1 MQLEEIAA
9 KILDGSGL
17 FRSES
22 QYIFGDGFGNNYH
35 ISRDGMFPGDVRTI
49 AGSLISFLAVCGT
62 WEPTTP
68 KALLLDM
75 GYVVNKHLDVP
86 EWIKRLDTSIDWKAL
101 EEHMDHPLTKADK
114 RYNVNRIRCFFEEQE
129 KLKATS
135 ANESTDDKLTIVID
149 TCDHGH
155 KFAKLPDHP
164 RRHDM
169 SRCPYCMSVGLDLA
183 REQKEKQLKAILSFI
198 EEGVDEL
205 TVRRIWERAMIEGN
219 R

>member
-1 MQLEEIAA
+1 MQLEEVAVGLLEG
-9 KILDGSGL
+9 KGL
-17 FRSES
+17 FVSETH
-22 QYIFGDGFGNNYH
+22 YVFGDGFGNNYV
-35 ISRDGMFPGDVRTI
+35 IGKNDQFPSGIRTLPG
-49 AGSLISFLAVCGT
+49 AAMSFLHVYGP
-62 WEPTTP
+62 WRLSTP
-68 KALLLDM
+68 KELLLEM
-75 GYVVNKHLDVP
+75 GYVVDKHLDVP
-86 EWIKRLDTSIDWKAL
+86 EWIKRMDTSINWDLLERHVDTAL
-101 EEHMDHPLTKADK
+101 AKADK
-114 RYNVNRIRCFFEEQE
+114 SFNLHQIQCFFADNAIEAVPEV
-129 KLKATS
+129 
-135 ANESTDDKLTIVID
+135 VID

-169 SRCPYCMSVGLDLA
+169 SRCPYCMSAGLDLA